1 MSLFLGIS
9 QLAIITL
16 KCMNIVTRKCAAD
29 NNQLSEIEEI
39 QFEFV
44 DVYTMPVIMGI
55 SSANL
60 MKKLEQANIGKSIDI
75 LAISEQLTCS

>member
-1 MSLFLGIS
+1 
-9 QLAIITL
+9 
-16 KCMNIVTRKCAAD
+16 MNIVTRKCAAD